1 MRYAITPQV
10 CDFISAAAPWLLGTA
25 FEDGVV
31 ACRLCAA
38 RAKYIN
44 HTAWRAL
51 DLGETC
57 DEDMVLAHKLPVEL
71 WSNITSDGLV
81 EC

>member
-1 MRYAITPQV
+1 MGYAITPQV
-10 CDFISAAAPWLLGTA
+10 CDFISAAAPRLLGTA
-25 FEDGVV
+25 PEDGVV
-31 ACRLCAA
+31 ARWLCAA
-38 RAKYIN
+38 GAKFVN
-44 HTAWRAL
+44 RRAWRAL